1 MPEPTKL
8 IRMLFQI
15 FSLILQV
22 VVGVVASTCLLR
34 MYMHLQRVPL
44 SARSGNP
51 LAPFIFAVTNWI
63 VLPVR
68 RHVPALGR
76 LDTASLVAAYAVLLA
91 KYTLLG
97 LLSGVMG
104 HWLNLITQAGFELLS
119 TCLSSLMWL
128 VIIYAVLSWLKSGT
142 DVSYFLAQ
150 LVEPL
155 LRPLRRVMPQM
166 GGVDLSPLALLLLLQ
181 IAEIVLNT
189 LRTGVVF

>member
-1 MPEPTKL
+1 
-8 IRMLFQI
+8 
-15 FSLILQV
+15 
-22 VVGVVASTCLLR
+22 
-34 MYMHLQRVPL
+34 
-44 SARSGNP
+44 
-51 LAPFIFAVTNWI
+51 

-68 RHVPALGR
+68 RYVPAFGR

-91 KYTLLG
+91 KHTLVG
-97 LLSGVMG
+97 LISAAMPQWLS
-104 HWLNLITQAGFELLS
+104 LFTQAGFELLS

-155 LRPLRRVMPQM
+155 LSPLRRVMPQM

-181 IAEIVLNT
+181 IAEIVLTT
-189 LRTGVVF
+189 LRAGVVF